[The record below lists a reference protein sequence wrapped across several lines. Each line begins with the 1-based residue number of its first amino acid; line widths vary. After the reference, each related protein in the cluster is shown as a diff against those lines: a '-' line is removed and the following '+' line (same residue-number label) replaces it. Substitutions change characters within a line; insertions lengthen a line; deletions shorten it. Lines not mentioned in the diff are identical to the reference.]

1 MEVAHAFSL
10 AECLS
15 EEMIER
21 GWTTEDVVCPPICKP
36 DAIRPLIFAASIFSC
51 ACRTDNLLIDPIT
64 FDGLTRA
71 FGVDPDFFRN
81 MDAAWRRAP
90 KEVRAAIV
98 DPPEQIFGPISRC
111 ALMRQRSN
119 AEIRKKR
126 VTMTKPTTAESLKRR
141 ERPCEKRSAILA

>member
-1 MEVAHAFSL
+1 MTAPRQVAHAFSL

-21 GWTTEDVVCPPICKP
+21 GWTTEDVVRHMQTGRDPAMDLFCLDLLMCVQDDRI
-36 DAIRPLIFAASIFSC
+36 LINSV
-51 ACRTDNLLIDPIT
+51 T

-90 KEVRAAIV
+90 KEVREPFN
-98 DPPEQIFGPISRC
+98 PPEQIFGPISR
-111 ALMRQRSN
+111 RNGQQ
-119 AEIRKKR
+119 
-126 VTMTKPTTAESLKRR
+126 PG
-141 ERPCEKRSAILA
+141 